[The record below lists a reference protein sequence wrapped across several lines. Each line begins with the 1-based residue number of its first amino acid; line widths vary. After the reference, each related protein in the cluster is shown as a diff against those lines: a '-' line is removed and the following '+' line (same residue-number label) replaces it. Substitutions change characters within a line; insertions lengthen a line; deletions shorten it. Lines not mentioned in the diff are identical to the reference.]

1 MRENY
6 YERSIC
12 NQVLYII
19 RIWKKDIIS
28 TVIFLQVLF
37 FLVFSIFSVYP
48 ILFTFYISLTR
59 YKGYGKKVYIGWE
72 NYKLLFTDPNVVQSF
87 MNTVKIWGAN
97 IILQIF
103 LAFMLVMIF
112 SDIKYK
118 FKGLGAFRILFY
130 LPNLIAATTV
140 SLIFV
145 KLLDRDYGV
154 VNQLLFSI
162 DWIGKPIGWLTEP
175 LLAQLSVSGIQ
186 TWMWFGNSFIL
197 FMASVQ
203 AVDKSTYEA
212 ASIDGAGRFAILKNI
227 TIPSIK
233 PILMYVAITGLIGG
247 LQLFEIPFLITDGK
261 GFPEGSL
268 NTMIVYIY
276 NMAFVYK
283 NYGYAAAMSFGL
295 FFLILFVTVIFT
307 VLTNKRVL
315 LELLEERRKRKAA
328 KRSLAAGK
336 ETV

>member
-1 MRENY
+1 MEQKYNKY
-6 YERSIC
+6 GYFF
-12 NQVLYII
+12 
-19 RIWKKDIIS
+19 IS
-28 TVIFLQVLF
+28 PF
-37 FLVFSIFSVYP
+37 FLVFSIFAIYP
-48 ILFTFYISLTR
+48 ILFTAYISMTR
-59 YKGYGKKVYIGWE
+59 YKGYGQKLFIGLE
-72 NYKLLFTDPNVVQSF
+72 NYAALFKDPNVVQAF
-87 MNTVKIWGAN
+87 LNTVKIWGAN
-97 IILQIF
+97 IVLQLFI
-103 LAFMLVMIF
+103 AFMLVMMF

-154 VNQLLFSI
+154 VNQLLFSLN
-162 DWIGKPIGWLTEP
+162 WIEDPIGWLTTP
-175 LLAQLSVSGIQ
+175 ILAQISVSGIQ

-203 AVDKSTYEA
+203 AVDKSLYEA
-212 ASIDGAGRFAILKNI
+212 AAIDGAGRFNILKSI

-247 LQLFEIPFLITDGK
+247 LQLFELPFLITDGK

-283 NYGYAAAMSFGL
+283 NYGYAAAMSFAL
-295 FFLILFVTVIFT
+295 FFLILVVTAIFT
-307 VLTNKRVL
+307 YMTNRSAIKEMLADRKKIKETKKL
-315 LELLEERRKRKAA
+315 LQ
-328 KRSLAAGK
+328 AGK
-336 ETV
+336 GHTSNG

>member
-1 MRENY
+1 MKVME
-6 YERSIC
+6 ER
-12 NQVLYII
+12 Y
-19 RIWKKDIIS
+19 KKYGYFFIS
-28 TVIFLQVLF
+28 PF
-37 FLVFSIFSVYP
+37 FLVFSIFAVYP
-48 ILFTFYISLTR
+48 ILFTAYISLTR
-59 YKGYGKKVYIGWE
+59 YKGYGKKVFIGLE
-72 NYKLLFTDPNVVQSF
+72 NYQLLFKDPNVVQSF
-87 MNTVKIWGAN
+87 LNTVKIWGVN
-97 IILQIF
+97 IVLQLF
-103 LAFMLVMIF
+103 LAFLLVMVF

-145 KLLDRDYGV
+145 KLLDQNFGV
-154 VNQLLFSI
+154 VNQLLFSLNWI
-162 DWIGKPIGWLTEP
+162 DKPIGWLTEP
-175 LLAQLSVSGIQ
+175 ILAQMSVSGIQ

-203 AVDKSTYEA
+203 AVNKSIYEA
-212 ASIDGAGRFAILKNI
+212 AAIDGAGRFDILKNI

-247 LQLFEIPFLITDGK
+247 LQLFELPFLITDGK

-283 NYGYAAAMSFGL
+283 NYGYAAAMSFAL
-295 FFLILFVTVIFT
+295 FFLILIVTAIFT
-307 VLTNKRVL
+307 YMTNKAAIKEML
-315 LELLEERRKRKAA
+315 AKRKANKAAA
-328 KRSLAAGK
+328 KALATGK
-336 ETV
+336 ERASNE

>member
-1 MRENY
+1 ME
-6 YERSIC
+6 ER
-12 NQVLYII
+12 Y
-19 RIWKKDIIS
+19 KKYGY
-28 TVIFLQVLF
+28 F
-37 FLVFSIFSVYP
+37 FVSPFFIVFSVFAVYP
-48 ILFTFYISLTR
+48 ILFTAYISLTR
-59 YKGYGKKVYIGWE
+59 YKGFGRKVFIGLD

-87 MNTVKIWGAN
+87 LNTIRIWGVN
-97 IILQIF
+97 IFFQLF
-103 LAFMLVMIF
+103 LAFLLVMVF

-118 FKGLGAFRILFY
+118 FKGIGLFRILFY

-154 VNQLLFSI
+154 VNQLLFSLEWI
-162 DWIGKPIGWLTEP
+162 DKPIGWLTEP

-203 AVDKSTYEA
+203 AVNKATYEA

-283 NYGYAAAMSFGL
+283 NYGYAAALSFAL
-295 FFLILFVTVIFT
+295 FFLILFMTIIFT
-307 VLTNKRVL
+307 VATNKKFIM
-315 LELLEERRKRKAA
+315 ELLAERKKKKAA
-328 KRSLAAGK
+328 MKAMKTGK
-336 ETV
+336 ESGSHE

>member
-1 MRENY
+1 ME
-6 YERSIC
+6 ER
-12 NQVLYII
+12 Y
-19 RIWKKDIIS
+19 KKYGYFFIS
-28 TVIFLQVLF
+28 PF
-37 FLVFSIFSVYP
+37 FLVFGIFAVYP
-48 ILFTFYISLTR
+48 ILFTLYISLTR
-59 YKGYGKKVYIGWE
+59 YKGYGAKVFVGME
-72 NYKLLFTDPNVVQSF
+72 NYLLLFKDPNVVQAF
-87 MNTVKIWGAN
+87 VNTVKIWGVN
-97 IILQIF
+97 ITFQLF
-103 LAFMLVMIF
+103 LAFLLVMMF

-118 FKGLGAFRILFY
+118 FKGLGVFRILFY

-162 DWIGKPIGWLTEP
+162 NWIETPIGWLTKP
-175 LLAQLSVSGIQ
+175 LLAQLSVSSIQ

-203 AVDKSTYEA
+203 AVNKSIYEA
-212 ASIDGAGRFAILKNI
+212 ASIDGAGRFDVLKSI

-295 FFLILFVTVIFT
+295 FFVILLVTAIFT
-307 VLTNKRVL
+307 FLTNKTFI
-315 LELLEERRKRKAA
+315 LELLADRKKKKEAM
-328 KRSLAAGK
+328 KLYEAGK
-336 ETV
+336 GAN

>member
-1 MRENY
+1 ME
-6 YERSIC
+6 ER
-12 NQVLYII
+12 Y
-19 RIWKKDIIS
+19 KKYGYFFVS
-28 TVIFLQVLF
+28 PF
-37 FLVFSIFSVYP
+37 FLVFSIFAVYP
-48 ILFTFYISLTR
+48 ILFTAYISLTR
-59 YKGYGKKVYIGWE
+59 YKGYGPKTFVGLE
-72 NYKLLFTDPNVVQSF
+72 NYKLLFVDPNVVQSF
-87 MNTVKIWGAN
+87 FNTIKIWGVN
-97 IILQIF
+97 FVFQIF
-103 LAFMLVMIF
+103 LAFLLVMIF

-118 FKGLGAFRILFY
+118 FKGLGVFRILFY

-154 VNQLLFSI
+154 VNQVLFSI
-162 DWIGKPIGWLTEP
+162 NWIDASIGWLTKP
-175 LLAQLSVSGIQ
+175 MLAQLSVSSIQ

-203 AVDKSTYEA
+203 AVNKSIYEA
-212 ASIDGAGRFAILKNI
+212 AAIDGAGRLEILRNI

-283 NYGYAAAMSFGL
+283 NYGYAAAMSFAL
-295 FFLILFVTVIFT
+295 FFFILAATAIFT
-307 VLTNKRVL
+307 YSTNRTLIKEMR
-315 LELLEERRKRKAA
+315 EERKKRKAA
-328 KRSLAAGK
+328 EKAMTAGK
-336 ETV
+336 ERGVNE

>member
-1 MRENY
+1 MIME
-6 YERSIC
+6 ER
-12 NQVLYII
+12 Y
-19 RIWKKDIIS
+19 KKYGYFFVS
-28 TVIFLQVLF
+28 PF
-37 FLVFSIFSVYP
+37 FLVFSIFAVYP

-59 YKGYGKKVYIGWE
+59 YKGYGKKTFIGLE
-72 NYKLLFTDPNVVQSF
+72 NYQLLFKDPNVVQSF
-87 MNTVKIWGAN
+87 MNTVKIWGVN
-97 IILQIF
+97 IFFQRF

-112 SDIKYK
+112 SDMKYK

-140 SLIFV
+140 SLIFI

-154 VNQLLFSI
+154 VNQLLFSLEWI
-162 DWIGKPIGWLTEP
+162 DKPIGWLTKP
-175 LLAQLSVSGIQ
+175 LLAQLSVSSIQ

-203 AVDKSTYEA
+203 AVNKSIYEA
-212 ASIDGAGRFAILKNI
+212 AAIDGAGRFDILRNI

-247 LQLFEIPFLITDGK
+247 LQLFELPFLITDGK

-295 FFLILFVTVIFT
+295 FFLILFLTAIFT
-307 VLTNKRVL
+307 FFTNKRAL
-315 LELLEERRKRKAA
+315 MELREKRKEHKKLKKAM
-328 KRSLAAGK
+328 KAGK
-336 ETV
+336 EGVVSE

>member
-1 MRENY
+1 ME
-6 YERSIC
+6 
-12 NQVLYII
+12 
-19 RIWKKDIIS
+19 KKYNKYGYFFTS
-28 TVIFLQVLF
+28 PF
-37 FLVFSIFSVYP
+37 FLVFSIFSIYP
-48 ILFTFYISLTR
+48 IIFTAYISLTR
-59 YKGYGKKVYIGWE
+59 YKGYGNKLFIGLE
-72 NYKLLFTDPNVVQSF
+72 NYQTVFKDPNVVQSL
-87 MNTVKIWGAN
+87 MNTLKIWGVN
-97 IILQIF
+97 IVIQLF
-103 LAFMLVMIF
+103 LAFLLVMVF

-154 VNQLLFSI
+154 VNQLLFSLNWI
-162 DWIGKPIGWLTEP
+162 DAPIGWLTTP

-203 AVDKSTYEA
+203 AVDKSMYEA

-233 PILMYVAITGLIGG
+233 SILMYVAITGLIGG
-247 LQLFEIPFLITDGK
+247 LQLFEIPFLITDGL

-283 NYGYAAAMSFGL
+283 NYGYAAALSFAL
-295 FFLILFVTVIFT
+295 FFLILVMT
-307 VLTNKRVL
+307 VLFTLLTN
-315 LELLEERRKRKAA
+315 RKAMLESYQQ
-328 KRSLAAGK
+328 KKLKKAAEKNAVIGL
-336 ETV
+336 EGVSHE

>member
-1 MRENY
+1 MKVME
-6 YERSIC
+6 ER
-12 NQVLYII
+12 Y
-19 RIWKKDIIS
+19 KKYGYFFIS
-28 TVIFLQVLF
+28 PF
-37 FLVFSIFSVYP
+37 FLVFSIFAVYP
-48 ILFTFYISLTR
+48 ILFTAYISLTR
-59 YKGYGKKVYIGWE
+59 YKGYGKKVFIGLE
-72 NYKLLFTDPNVVQSF
+72 NYQLLFKDPNVVQSF
-87 MNTVKIWGAN
+87 LNTVKIWGVN
-97 IILQIF
+97 IVLQLF
-103 LAFMLVMIF
+103 LAFLLVMVF

-145 KLLDRDYGV
+145 KLLDQNFGV
-154 VNQLLFSI
+154 VNQLLFSLNWI
-162 DWIGKPIGWLTEP
+162 DKPIGWLTEP
-175 LLAQLSVSGIQ
+175 ILAQMSVSGIQ

-203 AVDKSTYEA
+203 AVNKSIYEA
-212 ASIDGAGRFAILKNI
+212 AAIDGAGRFDILKNI

-247 LQLFEIPFLITDGK
+247 LQLFELPFLITDGK

-283 NYGYAAAMSFGL
+283 NYGYAAAMSFAL
-295 FFLILFVTVIFT
+295 FFLILIVTAIFT
-307 VLTNKRVL
+307 YMTNKAAIKEML
-315 LELLEERRKRKAA
+315 AKRKANKAAA
-328 KRSLAAGK
+328 KALAAGK
-336 ETV
+336 ESASNE